1 MRLHA
6 PIAVLLS
13 SLPTAA
19 FAGIL
24 EFVSSPTE
32 NSSLMATWAASLGP
46 YAIDGSVDF
55 EKHPNGE
62 LIPDFYPG
70 VTLAGEN
77 VVVDHGPGSPSGT
90 DAPPLSD
97 GEGPLGRFQ
106 GYTANGAVSDGWSLT
121 VTFDNPVVAAG
132 FMTADVFNGFGDNG
146 PTVEAYDGPDAT
158 GTLLAAY
165 PGAAFNFE
173 LNNRYFMGIGDAAG
187 RIKSIRIALATVLY
201 GDSQYVD
208 GVLFASAA
216 PATCPADLNG
226 DGIVDG
232 ADLAQLLG
240 GWGSSGTADLDGNGV
255 INGADLAELLGAWG
269 NC

>member
-1 MRLHA
+1 MRCLRSL
-6 PIAVLLS
+6 AVLACC
-13 SLPTAA
+13 LPTAS
-19 FAGIL
+19 FAGIA
-24 EFVSSPTE
+24 EFVSSPTN
-32 NSSLMATWAASLGP
+32 NSSLMAAWAASLGP

-55 EKHPNGE
+55 ETHPNGE
-62 LIPDFYPG
+62 LIADFYPG

-77 VVVDHGPGSPSGT
+77 VVVDHGPGSRSGT

-97 GEGPLGRFQ
+97 GEGPLGPFQ
-106 GYTANGAVSDGWSLT
+106 GYTANGAVRDGWSLT
-121 VTFDNPVVAAG
+121 VSFDVPVVAAG
-132 FMTADVFNGFGDNG
+132 FMTADIFNGFGDNG
-146 PTVEAYDGPDAT
+146 PTVEAFDGPDGT

-173 LNNRYFMGIGDAAG
+173 VNNRYFMGIGDAAG
-187 RIKSIRIALATVLY
+187 RIKSIRISLATVLY

-216 PATCPADLNG
+216 PAQCPADLNG
-226 DGIVDG
+226 DGVVDG

-240 GWGSSGTADLDGNGV
+240 GWGSSGAADLDGDGV
-255 INGADLAELLGAWG
+255 INGADLAQLLGAWG